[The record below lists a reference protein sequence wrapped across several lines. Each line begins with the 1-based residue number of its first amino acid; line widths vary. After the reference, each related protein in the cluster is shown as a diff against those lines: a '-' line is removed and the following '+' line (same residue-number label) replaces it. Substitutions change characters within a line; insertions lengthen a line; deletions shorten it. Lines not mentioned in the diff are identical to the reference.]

1 MSSPTPEPVG
11 ESEQS
16 KALAA
21 LVSAFIVDPVM
32 RWLFPTSEDYLT
44 HFPVFAAAF
53 GGSAF
58 ATETAWRLCEFSAVA
73 LWLPPGTEPDG
84 DAIVAVL
91 SESVSPGKH
100 GECFAVLEQMELA
113 HPKYAHWY
121 LPWLGVDSALQGR
134 GLGTQLMKP
143 CLAIIDQGHLP
154 AFLETPNPRN
164 LSFYER
170 HGFEVTAVSQDGTC
184 PPVTSML
191 RAAQ

>member
-1 MSSPTPEPVG
+1 MGGPSPKPIR

-16 KALAA
+16 KAVAT
-21 LVSAFIVDPVM
+21 LVSAFIIDPVQ

-44 HFPVFAAAF
+44 HFPMFAVAF
-53 GGSAF
+53 GGKAF
-58 ATETAWRLCEFSAVA
+58 DAATAWQLGEFSAAA

-91 SESVSPGKH
+91 SESVAPGKH
-100 GECFAVLEQMELA
+100 GECFAVLEQMEVA

-121 LPWLGVDSALQGR
+121 LPWLGVDSAMQET
-134 GLGTQLMKP
+134 GLGTQLMNL
-143 CLAIIDQGHLP
+143 CLATVDEDCLP

-164 LSFYER
+164 ISFYER

-191 RAAQ
+191 RAAH